1 MRSSLEAL
9 INEFPCPTAI
19 SQFQHMKYH
28 FEMHSSQLKSISIYD
43 LHEPKILNKGKAP
56 VSLQYKAFEWVKR
69 SSIQIF
75 LGIVF
80 IIKSFENVVLILF
93 AIAYNFINYER
104 NTINWNYKTNLFWI
118 QIVSVCFRER
128 IDFATS
134 LFVSIPFISMIH
146 PLWVPNVEWA
156 TCLLKSN
163 LRKRSNKKRN
173 DNRQLFRHSHFRTPK
188 IRV

>member
-1 MRSSLEAL
+1 
-9 INEFPCPTAI
+9 
-19 SQFQHMKYH
+19 MKYH

-93 AIAYNFINYER
+93 AIAYNYINYER
-104 NTINWNYKTNLFWI
+104 NLINWNYKTNLFWI
-118 QIVSVCFRER
+118 QIVSVLLLYSFLSHSFQWSIHFEFQMLNGRLVYSKVISENG
-128 IDFATS
+128 ATKKGMITAS
-134 LFVSIPFISMIH
+134 YFDIHIFGRRKSAFNLNAEKIESII
-146 PLWVPNVEWA
+146 E
-156 TCLLKSN
+156 
-163 LRKRSNKKRN
+163 
-173 DNRQLFRHSHFRTPK
+173 QLSW
-188 IRV
+188 

>member
-1 MRSSLEAL
+1 
-9 INEFPCPTAI
+9 
-19 SQFQHMKYH
+19 MKYH

-128 IDFATS
+128 IDFAIPYDSFLSHSFEWSFHFEFQMLNGRLVYSKVISENGATKKGMITAS
-134 LFVSIPFISMIH
+134 YFDIHIFGRRKSAFNLNAEKIESII
-146 PLWVPNVEWA
+146 E
-156 TCLLKSN
+156 
-163 LRKRSNKKRN
+163 
-173 DNRQLFRHSHFRTPK
+173 QLSW
-188 IRV
+188 